1 MMTMIYK
8 NDHGV
13 EFDLTNNALSY
24 LVDVT
29 GQTTAKANLS
39 SVTTGGVDGDRVN
52 NAQVVPRTL
61 VLTLRVKS
69 GVNVELAKRELCRV
83 VKIKKEGTLVWTQE
97 DRTLTISG
105 VVESIDEPRWTNAV
119 ALQISLH
126 CSYPYWTDIDD
137 QEQEISEVID
147 LHYFTEYPDDQLFFM
162 EEGQA
167 FGIYD
172 FSRSRS
178 FENLGDA
185 DVGMLIEIRAYET
198 VTNPELVNEDGQFF
212 GLGWA
217 EKPFVMNSG
226 DVVRINTGRDQKS
239 AILNGM
245 TNLLGFLKPKS
256 VWLQMAAGVNTF
268 AIRSDDASTQNM
280 SFSIVFTPAYI

>member
-1 MMTMIYK
+1 MMTMIFK

-13 EFDLTNNALSY
+13 EFDLTNNALAY

-61 VLTLRVKS
+61 DLTLRIKS
-69 GVNVELAKRELCRV
+69 GVNVELAKRELCRI
-83 VKIKKEGTLVWTQE
+83 VKIKREGTLVWTQE
-97 DRTLTISG
+97 DRALTISG
-105 VVESIDEPRWTNAV
+105 IVESIDEPRWTNAV

-126 CSYPYWTDIDD
+126 CSYPYWTDVND
-137 QEQEISEVID
+137 QEQEISEVIS
-147 LHYFTEYPDDQLFFM
+147 LHYFTDEPDDQLFFT

-172 FSRSRS
+172 FSRSRT

-212 GLGWA
+212 GIGWA

-226 DVVRINTGRDQKS
+226 DVVRINTGREQKS
-239 AILNGM
+239 AILNGT
-245 TNLLGFLKPKS
+245 TNLLGYLKPKS

-268 AIRSDDASTQNM
+268 AIRSDDESTQNM